1 MDQRENR
8 ELNVPAQK
16 FFDRSLGCDFS
27 TTEFRF
33 SAGKLDVL
41 AYSRKDKC
49 FHVAEGKLATRIS
62 SVGHAVGQLVAYIS
76 MLQESGF
83 DFLDRISKGANLY
96 LTDFV
101 EFLKVKSIK
110 VCFYIVLP
118 EKQRHRILGPALLV
132 LGNVGDF
139 GANIGVLLADKRR
152 CKLEK
157 SANPI
162 DVKIRRRYSRDE
174 FLAAVKDRF
183 HTANKMKGIEAIDW
197 PSKSLVQFGEVNG
210 NAKLHLELAFHRKKK
225 TDATYSY
232 ETAFH
237 LEWAKAWQ
245 QDKQTLK
252 RANKI
257 RAAMRTARLKLKA
270 DGYDFKYQSKWG
282 KAWSRLHMDTRTPG
296 DILDDDELERALQ
309 QLQALADALLPLLRK
324 INWGRRRKS
333 DKE

>member
-1 MDQRENR
+1 
-8 ELNVPAQK
+8 
-16 FFDRSLGCDFS
+16 
-27 TTEFRF
+27 
-33 SAGKLDVL
+33 
-41 AYSRKDKC
+41 
-49 FHVAEGKLATRIS
+49 
-62 SVGHAVGQLVAYIS
+62 

>member
-16 FFDRSLGCDFS
+16 FFDRTLGCDFS

-83 DFLDRISKGANLY
+83 DFLNRISKEANLY

-101 EFLKVKSIK
+101 EFLKAKSIK

-118 EKQRHRILGPALLV
+118 EKQRHRILAPALLV

-152 CKLEK
+152 CRLEK
-157 SANPI
+157 PANPI

-174 FLAAVKDRF
+174 FLLAVRDRF
-183 HTANKMKGIEAIDW
+183 QTANQKSGICAIDG
-197 PSKSLVQFGEVNG
+197 PFKSLVQFGETSG
-210 NAKLHLELAFHRKKK
+210 NTRLHLELAFQRKRK
-225 TDATYSY
+225 TDTTYSY

-245 QDKQTLK
+245 KNRQTLR

-257 RAAMRTARLKLKA
+257 RAAMKRARGLLKSK
-270 DGYDFKYQSKWG
+270 GYDFEYQAKWG
-282 KAWSRLHMDTRTPG
+282 RAWSRLHINSRTSG
-296 DILDDDELERALQ
+296 DILDDDELERALK
-309 QLQALADALLPLLRK
+309 QLQALADSLLPLLRK